1 MKYFIGFLV
10 GVFFVISCTKSPV
23 SVKAEENIVEINIK
37 HMECMAKAI
46 YFESRNEPL
55 VGQLAVGL
63 VVKNRAESNLFPKDI
78 CSVVYEGPHDS
89 KGKPIHNRCQF
100 SWYCDG
106 RPEKILD
113 IAKWNHS
120 LFLAK
125 AILMDRIFDFTD
137 GALFFHNVSVAPN
150 WKLKKIGSI
159 GNHIF
164 YKKT

>member
-10 GVFFVISCTKSPV
+10 GVFFVISYTESPV
-23 SVKAEENIVEINIK
+23 SVRAEENVVEINIK
-37 HMECMAKAI
+37 HIECMATAI

-89 KGKPIHNRCQF
+89 KGKPIKNRCQF

-106 RPEKILD
+106 QPEKNID
-113 IAKWNHS
+113 KVAWERAS
-120 LFLAK
+120 FLAK
-125 AILMDRIFDFTD
+125 ATLMGRIFDFTD
-137 GALFFHNVSVAPN
+137 GALFFHSVSVTPN
-150 WKLKKIGSI
+150 WKLKKIGII

-164 YKKT
+164 YKKA